1 MRFNSIHSDLSFVS
15 QGQPLSVVAQKVF
28 DVVLPMGI
36 TCKLCTTVTVTVRKF
51 SISCCHWAPCTN
63 YVLLLQLLY
72 GSIRYYVSNGRYV
85 QITYFCCSYCT
96 EVFDVVLP
104 MGATRKL
111 RTSVAVTVRKYSMS
125 CFQWVL
131 RANCVLL
138 LQLLYGSIRYRVA
151 HERCEQITYYC
162 YSFCTEVFDIVLP
175 KSAANK
181 LRTAVTVT
189 VGNRHFALQK

>member
-1 MRFNSIHSDLSFVS
+1 MF
-15 QGQPLSVVAQKVF
+15 
-28 DVVLPMGI
+28 
-36 TCKLCTTVTVTVRKF
+36 
-51 SISCCHWAPCTN
+51 
-63 YVLLLQLLY
+63 
-72 GSIRYYVSNGRYV
+72 
-85 QITYFCCSYCT
+85 
-96 EVFDVVLP
+96 P
-104 MGATRKL
+104 MGATCKL

-125 CFQWVL
+125 CCQWALRANYVL
-131 RANCVLL
+131 LLQLLYGSIRCRVSNGCYVQIAYYCYSYCTEVFDIVLPMSATCKLRTTVTVTVRKYSMSCCHWALHANCVLL

-151 HERCEQITYYC
+151 HECCEQITYYC